1 MDVLRKRLREE
12 RRLYSRGKRKT
23 GTMIGCS
30 VISDLMGLPQTAIGQ
45 YERGERLPSAES
57 LAKISQFYGC
67 SADYLLGL
75 TDERREVSA
84 SQTKSL

>member
-1 MDVLRKRLREE
+1 MEILRERLKSE
-12 RRLYSRGKRKT
+12 RERYSQGKRK
-23 GTMIGCS
+23 
-30 VISDLMGLPQTAIGQ
+30 VISKIVISELIGLPTSAIGQ

-75 TDERREVSA
+75 TNERREVSA
-84 SQTKSL
+84 SPTKNL